1 MEFEEIKK
9 TLDKAWQESGQ
20 EPVLPQSGTPNRG
33 QVRLTRGG
41 SADLSVR
48 EVLIL
53 RTDEEG
59 YCDVLLTHP
68 FTESATDVDLTIAQS
83 TAEIPYDLVVQ
94 TDCRG
99 IVWTDDLQE
108 IIGFLNDE
116 GMQALQ
122 DVSRGEFPRGEG
134 YGRGLKLRGFFDTR
148 REFKENEGEIIASL
162 SSSCT
167 ATILGIQIS
176 QKQEDLAAFHTQ
188 MEEFLKGAVQ
198 QDRYLSD
205 GLLVD
210 REKVENEFIMAGMGS
225 GFGNVAAQVS
235 FSRNEKLLT
244 AA

>member
-41 SADLSVR
+41 SDDLSVR

-116 GMQALQ
+116 GMQSLQ

-167 ATILGIQIS
+167 ATILGIH
-176 QKQEDLAAFHTQ
+176 LAAFHTQ
-188 MEEFLKGAVQ
+188 VEEMLKDAAQ
-198 QDRYLSD
+198 QDSYLGEVS
-205 GLLVD
+205 LVD
-210 REKVENEFIMAGMGS
+210 RQKTENEFIMAGMGK
-225 GFGNVAAQVS
+225 GHANDLAQIEL
-235 FSRNEKLLT
+235 RKYEKLLT